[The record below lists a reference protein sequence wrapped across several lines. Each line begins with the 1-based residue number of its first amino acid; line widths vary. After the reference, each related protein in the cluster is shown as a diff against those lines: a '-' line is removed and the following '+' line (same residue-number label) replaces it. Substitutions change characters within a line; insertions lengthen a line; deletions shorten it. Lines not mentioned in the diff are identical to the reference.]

1 MNYCGIKKT
10 DIANGPGVRVS
21 LSVSGCRNRCPGC
34 FQPETWD
41 FAYGDR
47 FTKETEDEIIR
58 TVDPKELV
66 DVESVTIRT
75 DLPDKERVAG
85 FLRQIKNPYCYL
97 YRGMVVKVS
106 FSGKRRLEDC
116 LKDCLFTN
124 I

>member
-1 MNYCGIKKT
+1 MEEEMQIPLLEQLQEMAQT
-10 DIANGPGVRVS
+10 D
-21 LSVSGCRNRCPGC
+21 
-34 FQPETWD
+34 
-41 FAYGDR
+41 
-47 FTKETEDEIIR
+47 IR

-66 DVESVTIRT
+66 DIESVTIRT
-75 DLPDKERVAG
+75 DLPDKERVADY
-85 FLRQIKNPYCYL
+85 LRQIKNPYCYL

>member
-1 MNYCGIKKT
+1 MEEEMQIPLLEQLQEMAQT
-10 DIANGPGVRVS
+10 D
-21 LSVSGCRNRCPGC
+21 
-34 FQPETWD
+34 
-41 FAYGDR
+41 
-47 FTKETEDEIIR
+47 IR

-66 DVESVTIRT
+66 DIESVTIRT
-75 DLPDKERVAG
+75 DLPDKERVAD

>member
-1 MNYCGIKKT
+1 MEEEMQVPLLEQLQEMAQT
-10 DIANGPGVRVS
+10 D
-21 LSVSGCRNRCPGC
+21 
-34 FQPETWD
+34 
-41 FAYGDR
+41 
-47 FTKETEDEIIR
+47 IR

-75 DLPDKERVAG
+75 DLPDKERVAD

>member
-1 MNYCGIKKT
+1 MEEEMQVPLLEQLQQMAQT
-10 DIANGPGVRVS
+10 D
-21 LSVSGCRNRCPGC
+21 
-34 FQPETWD
+34 
-41 FAYGDR
+41 
-47 FTKETEDEIIR
+47 IR

-75 DLPDKERVAG
+75 DLPDKERVAD

>member
-1 MNYCGIKKT
+1 MEEEMQIPLLEQLQEMAQT
-10 DIANGPGVRVS
+10 D
-21 LSVSGCRNRCPGC
+21 
-34 FQPETWD
+34 
-41 FAYGDR
+41 
-47 FTKETEDEIIR
+47 IR

-75 DLPDKERVAG
+75 DLPDKERVAD